1 MKGRAVYMK
10 TIRLKIVLGIIL
22 CSLLTALIVG
32 LLSIRTTMR
41 ISEADSQSSMA
52 NQTAALANE
61 MDSTI
66 LRVEQSVN
74 ILADIVSS
82 RISERRFFSDVNYA
96 DAFTNEV
103 IEQVFRF
110 SEHTDGAITSYIRYN
125 PEFSNPTSG
134 CFLTRNS
141 LSEPFESVT
150 PTDFSMYDPSDAE
163 HVGWYYAPVQNG
175 GPLWM
180 NPYLNSNINVYMISY
195 VVPIYAEDGTSIGIV
210 GMDIAFTELTDKLD
224 ATSLFKTGYGFL
236 TDKDGNI
243 VYHKSVETGQN
254 ITSLDSSLAGAASY
268 ISGEEANSEAYEY
281 KYKGVDKLM
290 VTSPLQNGMVLGLT
304 APKSEIFSESYTLL
318 FTILGAI
325 ILAIFVS
332 SIVGLIVGN
341 GLAKPIHALTD
352 IIGRTAKL
360 DLTSTEGGKDLTK
373 HRDEIGQMASG
384 VSDMRSAFR
393 DMVDSFT
400 EVERTIT
407 ESIDNLDTIMRE
419 NNDRADN
426 NNEETE
432 HLAGGMKEAADNTA
446 QIVQNVERA
455 RNQTREINDLAI
467 KSEEDSKEIQTR
479 AGEMELRSKKS
490 SEMTNEMY
498 DVMKVKSNE
507 AIEKSKAVD
516 RINELTNDIKNIS
529 SQTNLLALNASIEA
543 ARAGEA
549 GRGFAVVADEIG
561 SLAAQTLK
569 TVDNIS
575 DIVNEVSDAMA
586 RLNECTTELMGFLEN
601 TVLTDYG
608 MFQESGARYR
618 EDADFFITMMSRVR
632 VGTDSLEHH
641 IEEIVT
647 AAEDING
654 MTGNSANRIEDIANR
669 SNEMRIANEEGYQ
682 KLQDAREAVRDLS
695 EITARFNC

>member
-1 MKGRAVYMK
+1 MK
-10 TIRLKIVLGIIL
+10 TIRLKIVLGILL

-32 LLSIRTTMR
+32 LLSIRSTMR
-41 ISEADSQSSMA
+41 ISEADSQSSMV

-82 RISERRFFSDVNYA
+82 SLSERRFFSDVNYA
-96 DAFTNEV
+96 DAFTMEV
-103 IEQVFRF
+103 LDQVFRF
-110 SEHTDGAITSYIRYN
+110 SEHTDGAITSYIRFN
-125 PEFSNPTSG
+125 PEYSNPTSG

-141 LSEPFESVT
+141 LDEPFQSVT

-163 HVGWYYAPVQNG
+163 HVGWYYIPVQNG
-175 GPLWM
+175 APIWM

-195 VVPIYAEDGTSIGIV
+195 VVPLYAEDGTSIGIV
-210 GMDIAFTELTDKLD
+210 GMDIAFTELTDRVD
-224 ATSLFKTGYGFL
+224 SVSLFKTGYGFL
-236 TDKDGNI
+236 TDQDGNI
-243 VYHKSVETGQN
+243 VYHTAADLGQN
-254 ITSLDSSLAGAASY
+254 LSMLDSSLSGVGSY
-268 ISGEEANSEAYEY
+268 ISSKETNNKAYEY
-281 KYKGVDKLM
+281 KYKGVNKLM

-304 APKSEIFSESYTLL
+304 APKSEIFSEAYSLL

-325 ILAIFVS
+325 ILAMIVS
-332 SIVGLIVGN
+332 SVVGIIVGN
-341 GLAKPIHALTD
+341 GLAKPIHTLTD
-352 IIGRTAKL
+352 IIGQTAKL
-360 DLTSTEGGKDLTK
+360 DLTSSENTNELTR
-373 HRDEIGQMASG
+373 HRDEIGQMATE
-384 VSDMRSAFR
+384 VNDMRSAFR
-393 DMVDSFT
+393 SMVDSFT
-400 EVERTIT
+400 DVEKTIT
-407 ESIDNLDTIMRE
+407 ESIDNLDIIMRE
-419 NNDRADN
+419 NNDRTDN
-426 NNEETE
+426 NNVETG
-432 HLAGGMKEAADNTA
+432 HLASGMKEAADNTA

-455 RNQTREINDLAI
+455 RNQTREINDLAV
-467 KSEEDSKEIQTR
+467 KSEEDSREIQNR
-479 AGEMELRSKKS
+479 AGEMELRSKES
-490 SEMTNEMY
+490 SEKTNEMY
-498 DVMKVKSNE
+498 DVMKVKSDE

-543 ARAGEA
+543 ARAGDA
-549 GRGFAVVADEIG
+549 GKGFAVVADEIG

-575 DIVNEVSDAMA
+575 GIVNEVSDAMA
-586 RLNECTTELMGFLEN
+586 RLNECITELMGFLEN

-654 MTGNSANRIEDIANR
+654 MTANSADRIDDIASR
-669 SNEMRIANEEGYQ
+669 SDEMRIANEKGYR
-682 KLQDAREAVRDLS
+682 KLQDAREAVKDLR
-695 EITARFNC
+695 EITARFSC

>member
-1 MKGRAVYMK
+1 MK
-10 TIRLKIVLGIIL
+10 TIRLKIILGILL

-32 LLSIRTTMR
+32 LLSIRSTMK
-41 ISEADSQSSMA
+41 ISEADSKSTMI
-52 NQTAALANE
+52 NQTSAVANE

-103 IEQVFRF
+103 IEQVYRF

-141 LSEPFESVT
+141 LDEPFEAVT
-150 PTDFSMYDPSDAE
+150 PTDFTMYDPSDAE
-163 HVGWYYAPVQNG
+163 HVGWYYIPVNNG
-175 GPLWM
+175 APLWM
-180 NPYLNSNINVYMISY
+180 NPYLNSNIDVYMISY

-210 GMDIAFTELTDKLD
+210 GMDIAFTQLTDMID
-224 ATSLFKTGYGFL
+224 SVSLFQTGYGFL
-236 TDKDGNI
+236 TDSDGNI
-243 VYHKSVETGQN
+243 VYHKDAEFGQSLS
-254 ITSLDSSLAGAASY
+254 SLDSSLAGVNSY
-268 ISGEEANSEAYEY
+268 LSSTGTDSTAYEY
-281 KYKGVDKLM
+281 KYKGVEKLM
-290 VTSPLQNGMVLGLT
+290 VTSPLQNGMIFGLT
-304 APKSEIFSESYTLL
+304 APKSEIFSEAYSLL
-318 FTILGAI
+318 YTILGAI
-325 ILAIFVS
+325 ILAIIVS
-332 SIVGLIVGN
+332 AVVGLLVGN
-341 GLAKPIHALTD
+341 GLAKPIHALTA
-352 IIGRTAKL
+352 IIGQTAKL
-360 DLTSTEGGKDLTK
+360 DLTSSGNDDKLIK
-373 HRDEIGQMASG
+373 HKDEIGQMANG
-384 VSDMRSAFR
+384 VHDMRSAFR

-400 EVERTIT
+400 DVERTIT
-407 ESIDNLDTIMRE
+407 ASIDNLDHIMRE
-419 NNDRADN
+419 NNERTDN
-426 NNEETE
+426 NNEETG
-432 HLAGGMKEAADNTA
+432 HLASGMKEAADNTA
-446 QIVQNVERA
+446 QIVQNVEKA
-455 RNQTREINDLAI
+455 RNQTREINELAI

-490 SEMTNEMY
+490 TEKTNEMY
-498 DVMKVKSNE
+498 DVMKVKSDE
-507 AIEKSKAVD
+507 AIEKSKAVE
-516 RINELTNDIKNIS
+516 RIHELTNDIKNIS

-543 ARAGEA
+543 ARAGDA

-575 DIVNEVSDAMA
+575 GIVDEVSDAMA
-586 RLNECTTELMGFLEN
+586 RLNECITELMAFLEE

-608 MFQESGARYR
+608 MFQDSGARYR
-618 EDADFFITMMSRVR
+618 EDADFFITMMSKVR
-632 VGTDSLEHH
+632 VATDSLEHH

-654 MTGNSANRIEDIANR
+654 MTENSANRIEDIASR
-669 SNEMRIANEEGYQ
+669 SNDMRVANEEGYR

-695 EITARFNC
+695 EITARFSC